1 MQNLSQ
7 NFEHER
13 DLGSGGFGIVRLVKR
28 KSDGKNF
35 VIKEIH
41 APIVDEAARVVAKRE
56 IDNMMRLQGISD
68 HILE

>member
-7 NFEHER
+7 NFERER
-13 DLGSGGFGIVRLVKR
+13 DLGSGGFGIARLVKR
-28 KSDGKNF
+28 KSDGKRF